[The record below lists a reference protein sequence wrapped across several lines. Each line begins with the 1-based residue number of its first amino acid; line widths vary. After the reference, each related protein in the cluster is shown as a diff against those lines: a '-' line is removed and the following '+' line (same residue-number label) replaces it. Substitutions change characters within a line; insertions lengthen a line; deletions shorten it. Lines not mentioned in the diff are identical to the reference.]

1 MKPRRTVLSNRVYR
15 LDGGTEDN
23 DLWATYGLED
33 GDGTITSVWEPTD
46 EERRQIAGGANIA
59 LTTWGSGTPPV
70 ALRTTKV
77 QLGKAPDK
85 EASIDA

>member
-23 DLWATYGLED
+23 DLWATYGLE
-33 GDGTITSVWEPTD
+33 GGEETLTSVWEPTD
-46 EERRQIAGGANIA
+46 EERRQIADGANLA

-70 ALRTTKV
+70 ALRTTVV
-77 QLGKAPDK
+77 QLGRAPSEGADH
-85 EASIDA
+85 E